1 MGLQFQTFVSPRKI
15 PMRLESSNKEDH
27 QNRFF
32 KIIGLDCPKSN
43 PTKRNVT
50 KKKSINQSKD
60 KGKIKIKNKKIS

>member
-1 MGLQFQTFVSPRKI
+1 MFPMGLQFQTFVSPKKI

-43 PTKRNVT
+43 PTKRNIT
-50 KKKSINQSKD
+50 KKSKTQSKN
-60 KGKIKIKNKKIS
+60 KIKIKNKKVS